1 MWIGLY
7 WELQTL
13 RHVWDD
19 GEPLTWAHW
28 YTGDPSCTNPTY
40 DTHCNGIERKCVSFT
55 QEFNFRTKDCNGM
68 CNMLCESNRSRIE
81 ITTGSNNLTLSSAT
95 PTEIT
100 TSSNNLTLSSATPTE
115 ITTSSNNLTLSSATP
130 TEITTSSNNLTLS
143 SATPTEITTKI
154 TTSSNNLTLS
164 SATPTEITTSSN
176 NLTLSSATPTEITT
190 SSNNLT
196 LSSATP
202 TEITTSSNNLTLSSA
217 TPTEITTS
225 SNNLTLSSATP
236 TEITTAT
243 PTEIT
248 TSNINLTLSSATHTE
263 ITTSNINLKLSSAT
277 PTEELSSTTEITN
290 VITASPAL
298 NTLWKVGAWSFHY
311 IHLDNK
317 DVNLTHAR
325 KLCKEKNM
333 DIVMI
338 KDEGRWQIIKDI
350 IQYLQL
356 NGINNTGY
364 WIGMVWHENLQKH
377 KWLDNHTVTWTKW
390 SDEEPKCMGGRI
402 TLWSAVGVCQ
412 GKIQNCVVSNG
423 SFVRTSNCSNLHKV
437 ICQQYIPL
445 VAASTDVVETRPK
458 LLNCKCSM
466 QKINQKWHFL
476 DGANISE
483 TKVENL
489 VQKDFE
495 DNVKGNISVNKS
507 SLSSVIQKRNSID
520 DKRPESKAIGW
531 SATLFVA
538 IPNKFAVLH
547 SPLSI
552 VLLTEQV
559 CSIALSTEYS
569 IFIKQNKFAVLH
581 SPLSIVFL
589 LTEQVCSI
597 ALSTEYSILLT
608 EQVCSIAFSTEYSIY
623 LQNNETVLH
632 SPLSSIFIKQNKFA
646 VLYTPL
652 SIVFYLQ
659 NKFAVLPSPLSIVLT
674 EQVFTSTVFLLT
686 EQVCS
691 IALSTEYSIYL
702 QNKFAVL
709 HSPLSIVFL
718 LTEQVCT
725 EYSIYLQNNVT
736 VFSLSIFNTE
746 QVCSIALPH

>member
-1 MWIGLY
+1 MKIATIESELIYNLVKDYLDGVDRGSGCMWIGLY

-28 YTGDPSCTNPTY
+28 YTGEPSCTNPTY
-40 DTHCNGIERKCVSFT
+40 DTQCNGIERKCVSFT

-81 ITTGSNNLTLSSAT
+81 ITTSSNNLTLSSATPTEITTSSNNLTLSSATPTEITTSNINLTLSSAT

-115 ITTSSNNLTLSSATP
+115 ITTSSNNLTMSSATP
-130 TEITTSSNNLTLS
+130 TE
-143 SATPTEITTKI
+143 I

-236 TEITTAT
+236 TEITTSSNNLTLSSAT

-248 TSNINLTLSSATHTE
+248 TSSNNLTLSSATPTEMTTATPTE
-263 ITTSNINLKLSSAT
+263 IATSNINLKLSSAT

-356 NGINNTGY
+356 TGINNTGY

-390 SDEEPKCMGGRI
+390 SDEEPKCMGGRR

-445 VAASTDVVETRPK
+445 VAASTDETRPK

-495 DNVKGNISVNKS
+495 DNVKGKISVNKS
-507 SLSSVIQKRNSID
+507 SLSSVFQKRNSID

-538 IPNKFAVLH
+538 IPVTFIIIVDVIDMMRYLR
-547 SPLSI
+547 SP
-552 VLLTEQV
+552 
-559 CSIALSTEYS
+559 
-569 IFIKQNKFAVLH
+569 
-581 SPLSIVFL
+581 
-589 LTEQVCSI
+589 
-597 ALSTEYSILLT
+597 
-608 EQVCSIAFSTEYSIY
+608 
-623 LQNNETVLH
+623 
-632 SPLSSIFIKQNKFA
+632 
-646 VLYTPL
+646 
-652 SIVFYLQ
+652 
-659 NKFAVLPSPLSIVLT
+659 
-674 EQVFTSTVFLLT
+674 
-686 EQVCS
+686 
-691 IALSTEYSIYL
+691 
-702 QNKFAVL
+702 
-709 HSPLSIVFL
+709 
-718 LTEQVCT
+718 
-725 EYSIYLQNNVT
+725 
-736 VFSLSIFNTE
+736 
-746 QVCSIALPH
+746 

>member
-1 MWIGLY
+1 MKIATIESELIYNLVKDYLDGVDMGSGCMWIGLY

-81 ITTGSNNLTLSSAT
+81 ITT
-95 PTEIT
+95 
-100 TSSNNLTLSSATPTE
+100 SSNNLTLSSATPTE

-143 SATPTEITTKI
+143 SAPPTEIKASSNLTLSSAPPTEITASSNNLTLSSATPTEITTSSNNLTLSSATPTEK

-217 TPTEITTS
+217 TPTEITTI

-236 TEITTAT
+236 TEITTA
-243 PTEIT
+243 PP
-248 TSNINLTLSSATHTE
+248 TE

-507 SLSSVIQKRNSID
+507 SLSRVIQKRNSID

-538 IPNKFAVLH
+538 IPVTFIIIVDVIDMIRYLR
-547 SPLSI
+547 SP
-552 VLLTEQV
+552 
-559 CSIALSTEYS
+559 
-569 IFIKQNKFAVLH
+569 
-581 SPLSIVFL
+581 
-589 LTEQVCSI
+589 
-597 ALSTEYSILLT
+597 
-608 EQVCSIAFSTEYSIY
+608 
-623 LQNNETVLH
+623 
-632 SPLSSIFIKQNKFA
+632 
-646 VLYTPL
+646 
-652 SIVFYLQ
+652 
-659 NKFAVLPSPLSIVLT
+659 
-674 EQVFTSTVFLLT
+674 
-686 EQVCS
+686 
-691 IALSTEYSIYL
+691 
-702 QNKFAVL
+702 
-709 HSPLSIVFL
+709 
-718 LTEQVCT
+718 
-725 EYSIYLQNNVT
+725 
-736 VFSLSIFNTE
+736 
-746 QVCSIALPH
+746 